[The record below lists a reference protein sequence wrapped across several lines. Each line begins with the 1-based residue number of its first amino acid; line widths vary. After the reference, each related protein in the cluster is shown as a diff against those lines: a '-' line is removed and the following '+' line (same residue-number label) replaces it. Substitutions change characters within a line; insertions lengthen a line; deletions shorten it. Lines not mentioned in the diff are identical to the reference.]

1 MATRPASVQP
11 GLPVRKHERMMS
23 RLIREI
29 KVSRS
34 ASLHKPCRGFALI
47 GNVRI
52 PCVLGR
58 SGIVVR
64 KREGDGGTPRGVFE
78 LTGGYFR
85 GDRIPRPRSQ
95 LRLDLTKI
103 DDGWC
108 DDPASFQYNRA
119 TRLPARFRC
128 ERMMLEDN
136 VYDVVLVTSYNLY
149 PRRLGAGSA
158 IFVHMQRPDARPTEG
173 CVAFA
178 PQDLLRFLPRLSK
191 NVRIV
196 IG

>member
-11 GLPVRKHERMMS
+11 GPPAKKQERLMS
-23 RLIREI
+23 RLIQEI
-29 KVSRS
+29 RVSRS
-34 ASLHKPCRGFALI
+34 VSLQKPSKGFAII

-85 GDRIPRPRSQ
+85 GDRLRRPRSRIP
-95 LRLDLTKI
+95 LARTKV

-108 DDPASFQYNRA
+108 DDPASFRYNRA
-119 TRLPARFRC
+119 TRLPAPFRC

-136 VYDVVLVTSYNLY
+136 VYDVVLVTNYNLH
-149 PRRLGAGSA
+149 PRRIGLGSA
-158 IFVHMQRPDARPTEG
+158 IFVHLQRPDLRPTEG

-178 PQDLLRFLPRLSK
+178 PQDLMRFLPRLSK
-191 NVRIV
+191 KVRIV